1 MARQALTIAG
11 TIVGAAFGMPQ
22 LGFALGSM
30 IGNAVDPVQIHGPKI
45 GELQVQTSRD
55 GVPRPIIFGVACVS
69 GNIIDRSEPKIVKKK
84 ERQGKGGPEVVTER
98 VYQSFAIRICEGEIQ
113 GISKIWENEKLIY
126 DGGDTENFPIPDA
139 GIGKFLGGVS
149 ALKGRIGASIYFG
162 GEEQMP
168 DPTFEAIH
176 GVGNTPAYRGT
187 AYIVFKDKDL
197 TDFGGAIPQYRFEVN
212 GPISTLTIGEVT
224 HSKTLTGYMPGSD
237 IYSHSALTI
246 GVYESPTNG
255 TSVGG
260 TITRKQLRNDLTVA
274 ATETITHQA
283 GGAGD
288 NRLWFRTGD
297 GFGQYLGADDSFGY
311 CEVYEDGEYLGKL
324 TPYAGA
330 APNWWYSEGS
340 YSPEYGGLC
349 WIHNNNIWQFVRQT
363 SSLSNSLH
371 FWNYI
376 PVNDVGS
383 NLATERLA
391 TSFSSVGNVY
401 CHLDT
406 YSGEDRFYVYDQAA
420 GKLYEWDYSLNS
432 LNHIKDIAMPSGM
445 RGFAIFYGAMLTLY
459 EESGSGY
466 LRVSRLDTGETIKTV
481 TGLVANSSNTKII
494 CTRDSVYVKN
504 GLSLQRLS
512 VENS

>member
-22 LGFALGSM
+22 LGFAIGSLV
-30 IGNAVDPVQIHGPKI
+30 GNAVDPVKINGPKI

-55 GVPRPIIFGVACVS
+55 GVPRPIVFGVACVA

-84 ERQGKGGPEVVTER
+84 ERQGKGGPTTVTER
-98 VYQSFAIRICEGEIQ
+98 VYQSYAIRICEGEAQ
-113 GISKIWENEKLIY
+113 GISRIWENEKLIY
-126 DGGDTENFPIPDA
+126 DVRPGSAIAAESAELLTKVAIYLGDEA
-139 GIGKFLGGVS
+139 
-149 ALKGRIGASIYFG
+149 
-162 GEEQMP
+162 QMP

-176 GVGNTPAYRGT
+176 GVGNCPAYRGT

-212 GPISTLTIGEVT
+212 GPIGTLTVGEVT
-224 HSKTLTGYMPGSD
+224 HSKTLTGYGPASD
-237 IYSHSALTI
+237 IYRHSETTI

-260 TITRKQLRNDLTVA
+260 SITRKQLKNDLAVVA
-274 ATETITHQA
+274 TQTITHNA

-297 GFGQYLGADDSFGY
+297 GFGQYLGADDNFGY
-311 CEVYEDGEYLGKL
+311 CEVYEDGDYLGKL
-324 TPYAGA
+324 TPYSGA
-330 APNWWYSEGS
+330 SPGWWYGEGL
-340 YSPEYGGLC
+340 YYPEYGGLC

-383 NLATERLA
+383 NLATNRTV
-391 TSFSSVGNVY
+391 TSFSSVGQVF

-406 YSGEDRFYVYDQAA
+406 YNGADRFYVYDLAA
-420 GKLYEWDYSLNS
+420 GKLYEWDYQLNS
-432 LNHIKDIAMPSGM
+432 LNHVRDIAMPAGM
-445 RGFAIFYGAMLTLY
+445 KGFAIFYNAMLTLY
-459 EESGSGY
+459 EQSGAGY
-466 LRVSRLDTGETIKTV
+466 LRVSRLDDGSTIKTV
-481 TGLVANSSNTKII
+481 TGLVANTYNTKII
-494 CTRDSVYVKN
+494 CTSDSVYVKN

-512 VENS
+512 VENN